1 MTMPALSI
9 PRGRPDAT
17 TNVPRAVGVAVGV
30 VIIGVLCGRLAL
42 SHYGKTVV
50 EVLIG
55 LPVLVIVTR
64 RPMVAMVALLAV
76 VASAFSYGA
85 LPRVNLPGHPPINVA
100 DLLLASAVL
109 GTIWRRPWKR
119 WPTAVR
125 RYALAVLLLLALVS
139 VATVKTALH
148 GHAQSRDA
156 LYEYRNWMY
165 LAVALTI
172 ALEFSGRL
180 WRTWI
185 NAAIGVAGAISIVS
199 IAGAASHSV
208 ANWLLTLD
216 PNAVFSP
223 TAVAASGGV
232 SLGSTARIRLDGL
245 YLIYSMMIPTL
256 VMVLVVKDRWRRLRV
271 VALVLMVAAIALSLN
286 RNMYGGALIGL
297 LVAALLGGPRV
308 RNRLAMTVGT
318 VAIVIAFVVVTSLTP
333 AITSQVG
340 KRLGTVL
347 APSQIQQSAS
357 YQDRAYELSLAFP
370 SIAHH
375 PWFGVGPRQYYGAY
389 VQTTHGQ
396 TVRFFVQNLVVDI
409 ATDYGIPS
417 ALAFLLIPAVCLWF
431 GLSRMRFAKDPI
443 DRALLAGAIGTVFAL
458 LLSSLVDTFVQDP
471 PSTVAFGAACGLL
484 LAAALRTV
492 REQPHKD
499 VTLNV

>member
-9 PRGRPDAT
+9 PRRPDAT
-17 TNVPRAVGVAVGV
+17 TNVPRAIGVAVGV
-30 VIIGVLCGRLAL
+30 VVVGVICGRLAL

-50 EVLIG
+50 EVLVGVPI
-55 LPVLVIVTR
+55 LVVVTR
-64 RPMVAMVALLAV
+64 RPVVAMVALLAV
-76 VASAFSYGA
+76 ASSAFAYGA
-85 LPRVNLPGHPPINVA
+85 LPRVNLPGHPPINID
-100 DLLLASAVL
+100 DLLVASAVL
-109 GTIWRRPWKR
+109 GTIWRRPWKG
-119 WPTAVR
+119 WPPAVR
-125 RYALAVLLLLALVS
+125 RYSLVVLLLLVLAA
-139 VATVKTALH
+139 VATIKTALL

-156 LYEYRNWMY
+156 LYEYRNWLY
-165 LAVALTI
+165 LGVALTI
-172 ALEFSGRL
+172 ALEFAGRL

-185 NAAIGVAGAISIVS
+185 NVAIGAAAAISIVS

-232 SLGSTARIRLDGL
+232 SLGNTARIRLDGL
-245 YLIYSMMIPTL
+245 YFIYSMFIPTL
-256 VMVLVVKDRWRRLRV
+256 VMVLVVKDRWRRLRM
-271 VALVLMVAAIALSLN
+271 VALLLIIGAVALSLN
-286 RNMYGGALIGL
+286 RNMYGGALVGL
-297 LVAALLGGPRV
+297 LVAALLGGPKV
-308 RNRLAMTVGT
+308 RHRLAMTVGT
-318 VAIVIAFVVVTSLTP
+318 TAIVIAFVVVTSITP

-347 APSQIQQSAS
+347 APAQIQQSAS
-357 YQDRAYELSLAFP
+357 YQDRAYELSLAIP

-396 TVRFFVQNLVVDI
+396 RIRFFVQDLAVDI
-409 ATDYGIPS
+409 ATDYGIP
-417 ALAFLLIPAVCLWF
+417 AAIAFLLIPGVCLWF
-431 GLSRMRFAKDPI
+431 GLSRMRFARDPI
-443 DRALLAGAIGTVFAL
+443 DRALLAGAIGTVLAL
-458 LLSSLVDTFVQDP
+458 LLSSFVDTFVQDP
-471 PSTVAFGAACGLL
+471 PSTVAFGASCGLL